1 MTSTSASG
9 TTSPTAARLDRLRAR
24 FEALAPGG
32 IDALLVTTPANRRW
46 ISGFTGSAGVA
57 LVTSTEARFATDS
70 RYWEQV
76 GRECPGYD
84 LVRVAGAN
92 TGVTPPILEGL
103 AGVRL
108 GFEPAHVT
116 VAALEGWTRAIAEL
130 PASSRPTLVP
140 APRAVED
147 LRMVKEPG
155 ELDALTRAVHLGDA
169 AFLHAAERAEPGMT
183 ERQLAWLVQEY
194 ALAHGAEELS
204 FTTII
209 AGGAHG
215 SLPHWRAADAPLES
229 GTGVVMD
236 LGVVV
241 DGYCS
246 DLTRT
251 IFLGEADERFARV
264 YDIVLTAQTMAE
276 ERIEAGMTG
285 AQAHAI
291 AAEVIA
297 RAGHAEHF
305 GHGLG
310 HGVGLEIHE
319 DPRLAP
325 ASDHVLAEGHV
336 VTVEPGIYVPGWGGV
351 RIEDQCVMENG
362 RLRSIST
369 APKLDLQFVR

>member
-1 MTSTSASG
+1 MTSPG
-9 TTSPTAARLDRLRAR
+9 NGAARLDRLRAR
-24 FEALAPGG
+24 FDELG
-32 IDALLVTTPANRRW
+32 IDALLVTTPSNRRW

-57 LVTSTEARFATDS
+57 LVTRSEARFATDS

-76 GRECPGYD
+76 ALQCPGYA
-84 LVRVAGAN
+84 LVHVSGAN
-92 TGVTPPILEGL
+92 TGVAPAVLDGL
-103 AGVRL
+103 GGKRV
-108 GFEPAHVT
+108 GFEPADMT
-116 VAALEGWTRAIAEL
+116 VASLEGWVHALAEA
-130 PASSRPTLVP
+130 PAHSRPTLVP
-140 APRAVED
+140 APGAIEA
-147 LRMVKEPG
+147 LRMVKEP
-155 ELDALTRAVHLGDA
+155 EEIDALTRAVHLGDA
-169 AFLHAAERAEPGMT
+169 AFVHASARAEPGMT
-183 ERQLAWLVQEY
+183 ERDLAWLVQEF
-194 ALAHGAEELS
+194 AMTHGADDLS
-204 FTTII
+204 FSTII

-215 SLPHWRAADAPLES
+215 ALPHWRPADTPLEA

-251 IFLGEADERFARV
+251 IFLPGPGGRPDERFTRI

-291 AAEVIA
+291 AAEIIA
-297 RAGHAEHF
+297 RAGHGEHF

-310 HGVGLEIHE
+310 HGVGLDIHE

-325 ASDHVLAEGHV
+325 SGDHVLADGHV

-351 RIEDQCVMENG
+351 RIEDQCVMEGG
-362 RLRSIST
+362 RLRVLST
-369 APKLDLQFVR
+369 APKVEP